1 MGYARIFGRLQTLQK
16 RELRMK
22 TRAII
27 RDTIGPDIWYWK
39 SPVYGVEF

>member
-1 MGYARIFGRLQTLQK
+1 MQEFLAGFKHYEK

-27 RDTIGPDIWYWK
+27 RDTIGPDIWFWK
-39 SPVYGVEF
+39 SPVYGLEF

>member
-1 MGYARIFGRLQTLQK
+1 MQEVLAGFKHYEK

-27 RDTIGPDIWYWK
+27 RDTIGPDIWCWK
-39 SPVYGVEF
+39 SPVYGLEF